1 MKYIRIIILLAVLIS
16 CSKNTEKTDTI
27 DITDTADIQK
37 KTETTEMQNAA
48 ETKQIPE
55 VQDIFETD
63 IFAQIPAAPL
73 DITEKCTLTE
83 LSDVEVFSLDEKSGM
98 KASVSG
104 IYDSVILAESEK
116 FTALYTVYK
125 GSYKLC
131 HAAFFAPV
139 SFSEKWSGYIGTPP
153 YDVLA
158 AFGTP
163 YEIMDTVPALMLY
176 KKDVWVEGDGL
187 SSMNIAFYYENSGIQ
202 KTAVWKQ
209 R

>member
-1 MKYIRIIILLAVLIS
+1 MKYVHMIMLLFVLIS
-16 CSKNTEKTDTI
+16 CSKNTKKPDTTDTI
-27 DITDTADIQK
+27 DIPKAPE
-37 KTETTEMQNAA
+37 KTEVQTAA
-48 ETKQIPE
+48 ETQQVPE

-63 IFAQIPAAPL
+63 IFMNLPDSPL
-73 DITEKCTLTE
+73 AITEECTVKE
-83 LSDVEVFSLDEKSGM
+83 LSDVEVFSLDEKSGI

-116 FTALYTVYK
+116 FTALYTIYK
-125 GSYKLC
+125 GVYKLC
-131 HAAFFAPV
+131 YAAFFAPV

-153 YDVLA
+153 YDVLT

-163 YEIMDTVPALMLY
+163 SEIRDTVPALMLY

-187 SSMNIAFYYENSGIQ
+187 SSMNIAFYYENNGIQ

>member
-1 MKYIRIIILLAVLIS
+1 MKYIHIIMIAAMCVS
-16 CSKNTEKTDTI
+16 CSKNTGKPDRTDIPKAPEKTEVQT
-27 DITDTADIQK
+27 
-37 KTETTEMQNAA
+37 AA
-48 ETKQIPE
+48 ETQQVPE

-63 IFAQIPAAPL
+63 IFADIPDSPL
-73 DITEKCTLTE
+73 SITEECTVTE
-83 LSDVEVFSLDEKSGM
+83 LSDIEVFSLDEKSGM

-116 FTALYTVYK
+116 FTALYTVYN
-125 GSYKLC
+125 GVYKLC
-131 HAAFFAPV
+131 YAAFYAPTPL
-139 SFSEKWSGYIGTPP
+139 SEKWSGYIGTLP

-163 YEIMDTVPALMLY
+163 AEIRDTVPAAMLY

-187 SSMNIAFYYENSGIQ
+187 TSMCIKFCYEDKMIH
-202 KTAVWKQ
+202 TVALWKQ